1 MDLVEIGEV
10 IFGAA
15 FVISALI
22 GSREIF
28 GGIFYSRRVRAVV
41 GKKTSKTYVKIGGQ
55 TYTGRTDMNLAEQR
69 DRRRHKQ
76 SGDRKKQR
84 YREHSVD
91 HICFTYDDGGK
102 MRTTDPKTTIC
113 PISNSFI
120 NDSGEYNIMVSR
132 SDPCKARLGVFEVLR
147 SYLCSEENII
157 SRLFGC
163 IVVICNFLML
173 LAADVGLAALGIWI
187 MNLGI
192 NGIR

>member
-1 MDLVEIGEV
+1 
-10 IFGAA
+10 
-15 FVISALI
+15 
-22 GSREIF
+22 
-28 GGIFYSRRVRAVV
+28 
-41 GKKTSKTYVKIGGQ
+41 
-55 TYTGRTDMNLAEQR
+55 MNLAKQR

-91 HICFTYDDGGK
+91 YICFTYDDGGK

-120 NDSGEYNIMVSR
+120 DDSEEYNIMVSR

-147 SYLCSEENII
+147 AYLCSEANII
-157 SRLFGC
+157 NRLFGC
-163 IVVICNFLML
+163 IVVICNFLMI